1 MNQSNNKNNKSR
13 FGSKL
18 EHGKAHEEE
27 HKSWS
32 RRDFLY
38 FTGLAAI
45 GGGMM
50 LNNIPVEAFGPSPL
64 MGALSNAETDRSLV
78 LLRFKGGSDG
88 QNIVVPIGQYDL
100 YSTFRPNI
108 AIPNDTDNMIPLGEG
123 AFGVPKLTMTPA
135 SELWDAGKMKIAHS
149 VGYPNQN
156 RSHFR
161 STDIWAS
168 ASDYNEFINSGW
180 IGRYLEQEYPAYF
193 LAPPSFPAAIKIGTQ
208 NDMIFRGAS
217 NPLGL
222 VFNNV
227 DEFYQIAQTG
237 QLYDTNN
244 LPECLYGEELGF
256 IREMSNNTFR
266 YSQALKDAYDSSST
280 DVTYPDNDLADQLLI
295 VSRLIKGRLGAKVY
309 MVEIGGFDTHS
320 NEINDL
326 PILLDRF
333 STAVKAF
340 YDDLGTEFEND
351 VMTLTFTEFHRRI
364 DENGSLGTDHGE
376 AGPIMLFGGGLQ
388 GNGFIGQAPDLKST
402 EEGGDVRSGAYL
414 EHHTDFRS
422 IYATLLQDWLCIDP
436 VIVDAVLMD
445 NFSRVENM
453 VDACSPG
460 AGSNNQAVL
469 LGHEPV
475 KGENGA
481 IHIKYAM
488 LSAGTVRLHIL
499 DTAGQEIVS
508 LQNGFQE
515 RGSYKALFR
524 PSDHGLPSGEYVYQL
539 DTGGKRMVR
548 TALVVF

>member
-1 MNQSNNKNNKSR
+1 MKQPNDKNKSR

-18 EHGKAHEEE
+18 EHGAAHEKE

-38 FTGLAAI
+38 FTGLASV
-45 GGGMM
+45 GTGMM
-50 LNNIPVEAFGPSPL
+50 LNNFPVEAFGPSPL
-64 MGALSNAETDRSLV
+64 MKALNDAETDRALV

-88 QNIVVPIGQYDL
+88 QNIVVPIGQYSIYQGL
-100 YSTFRPNI
+100 RPNI
-108 AIPNDTDNMIPLGEG
+108 AIPNDSENMISLGDG
-123 AFGVPKLTMTPA
+123 DFGIPKTSMSSA
-135 SELWDAGKMKIAHS
+135 GELWDAGKMKIAHS

-168 ASDYNEFINSGW
+168 SSDYNEFVNSGW

-208 NDMIFRGAS
+208 SDMIFRGAS

-237 QLYDTNN
+237 QLYDTNS
-244 LPECLYGEELGF
+244 LPDCLYGEELGF
-256 IREMSNNTFR
+256 VREMSNNTFR
-266 YSQALKDAYDSSST
+266 YSQALKDAYDASST
-280 DVTYPDNDLADQLLI
+280 DVTYPDNSLADQLLI

-320 NEINDL
+320 GQPNSL
-326 PILLDRF
+326 PVLLDRF
-333 STAVKAF
+333 STSVKAF

-351 VMTLTFTEFHRRI
+351 VVTMNFTEFHRRV
-364 DENGSLGTDHGE
+364 DENGSEGTDHGE
-376 AGPIMLFGGGLQ
+376 AGPVMLFGPGLG
-388 GNGFIGQAPDLKST
+388 GNGFIGQAPNLNSVED
-402 EEGGDVRSGAYL
+402 GGDVRSGAYL
-414 EHHTDFRS
+414 QHHTDFRS

-436 VIVDAVLMD
+436 VIVDSVLMD
-445 NFSRVENM
+445 SFSRIDGM
-453 VDACSPG
+453 VDACSPRD
-460 AGSNNQAVL
+460 GSNNQAVL

-481 IHIKYAM
+481 IHIKYAI
-488 LSAGTVRLHIL
+488 LAPGTVRLYIL
-499 DTAGQEIVS
+499 DSAGEELIQ
-508 LQNGFQE
+508 LQSAYLE

-524 PSDHGLPSGEYVYQL
+524 PSDHGLPAGEYVYQL
-539 DTGGKRMVR
+539 DTGGKRFVR
-548 TALVVF
+548 NALVVF